1 MNYAQLVAA
10 ICSYT
15 ENDFSTTEINTIIQ
29 QAEQRIYNTVQF
41 QSLRKNIMG
50 VVTAN
55 NKYLSTP
62 DDFMSVYS
70 LAVIDND
77 GNYQYL
83 QNRDVNFIR
92 EVYPSPTST
101 GLPKYYSIFGPKVV
115 SSVITNE
122 LSLILGPTPD
132 DNYEME
138 LHYFYYPE
146 SIVTASTTWLGDNFD
161 TVLLY
166 GCLVEAYIFL
176 KGEPDLIA
184 VYDNKYKEALSL
196 FKNLGDGKQRG
207 DTYIDGQVKLPVQ

>member
-15 ENDFSTTEINTIIQ
+15 ENDFSTTEIDTIIK

-70 LAVIDND
+70 LAVVDLD

-92 EVYPSPTST
+92 EVYPNPNST
-101 GLPKYYSIFGPKVV
+101 GLPKYYAIFGPKVV
-115 SSVITNE
+115 NFTITNE

-132 DNYEME
+132 EDYQMEM
-138 LHYFYYPE
+138 HYFYYPE
-146 SIVTASTTWLGDNFD
+146 SIVTSSTTWLGDNFD
-161 TVLLY
+161 SVLLY

-207 DTYIDGQVKLPVQ
+207 DSYIDGQVTLPVQ